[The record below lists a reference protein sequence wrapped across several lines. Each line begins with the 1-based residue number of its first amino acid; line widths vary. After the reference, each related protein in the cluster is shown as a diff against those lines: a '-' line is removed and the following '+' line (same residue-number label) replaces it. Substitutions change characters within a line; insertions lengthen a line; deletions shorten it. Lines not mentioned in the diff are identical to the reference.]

1 MKLKIVGIT
10 KKYHNL
16 TALDHID
23 LELHNGIYGLIGPN
37 GAGKSTLM
45 RLLAGELRP
54 TSGNI
59 FWNGKDIFKLD

>member
-45 RLLAGELRP
+45 RLLAG
-54 TSGNI
+54 
-59 FWNGKDIFKLD
+59 